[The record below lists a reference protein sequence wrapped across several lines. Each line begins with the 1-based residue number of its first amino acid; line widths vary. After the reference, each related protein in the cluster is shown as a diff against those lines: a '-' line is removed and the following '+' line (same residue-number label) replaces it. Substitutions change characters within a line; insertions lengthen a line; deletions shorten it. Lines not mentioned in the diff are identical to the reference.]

1 MKGEGLRE
9 TKKRPTV
16 SIVAASQPGV
26 VVSELSK
33 PDFPGFWDRWVFAF
47 PPLVFTKF
55 EEKIRPKDPNC
66 HDFSL
71 VAMASNV
78 KRKHQD
84 EVVYVM
90 SDEAKA
96 VLSELHDNL
105 LEEFQSN
112 VMNQSS
118 QDMAGASKKA
128 FGNVVKVAAV
138 LQAMSDLTEEEM
150 KLPEISSPLSDKVI
164 ISENS
169 IRLAQ
174 TLIMEIS
181 LPTFMMMKKNEEDD
195 EIFFEGIS
203 QLDYPDERT
212 VDAESFL
219 LRHAQKLYR
228 YACPKIKK
236 NII

>member
-55 EEKIRPKDPNC
+55 DEKIRPKDADC
-66 HDFSL
+66 EDFNL
-71 VAMASNV
+71 VAMASNI
-78 KRKHQD
+78 KMKHQD
-84 EVVYVM
+84 EVVYVLC
-90 SDEAKA
+90 DEAKA
-96 VLSELHDNL
+96 VLSVLHDKL
-105 LEEFQSN
+105 LDEFEHN
-112 VMNQSS
+112 VMNQSC

-138 LQAMSDLTEEEM
+138 LQAMTDLTEEE
-150 KLPEISSPLSDKVI
+150 KKSPEISSALSDKVT

-169 IRLAQ
+169 MILAQ
-174 TLIMEIS
+174 TLIMEVS
-181 LPTFMMMKKNEEDD
+181 LPTFLMMKKTEDVG
-195 EIFFEGIS
+195 ETFLEGIS

-219 LRHAQKLYR
+219 LRHSHKLYR
-228 YACPKIKK
+228 YGCPKINVNK
-236 NII
+236 